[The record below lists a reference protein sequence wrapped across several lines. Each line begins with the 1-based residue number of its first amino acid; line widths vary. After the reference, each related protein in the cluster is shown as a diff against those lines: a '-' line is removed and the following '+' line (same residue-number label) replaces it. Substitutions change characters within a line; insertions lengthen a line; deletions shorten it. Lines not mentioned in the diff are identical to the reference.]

1 MREIRGFSVLLK
13 GTERLWAALYALP
26 TEPNN
31 SIFFLDGVLDGL
43 GARRKQLARIKAL
56 ALLVLSGLDV
66 FTGGLGPHGGLDG
79 LQAGGEHVKGSEA
92 LLILARQD
100 IGPQLLL
107 EGQHA
112 LGVHIDLG
120 NTQADGLFDHIVG
133 DAGAAVQHKGNVIRR
148 VMDLLQRVEVQAF
161 PVGRVHTV
169 DVADACGQE
178 VDAQGSDARTLG
190 GVRNLAHAHDTVLF
204 TADAADL
211 GLDGKAVLV
220 SQSHQL
226 GGLGHVFVDGVVAAV
241 EHDGGE
247 PGLNTGLGIFARA
260 FGHAENDGAVH
271 FLRSL
276 QRGLRPLQIVDVELA
291 YGVVA
296 VAGFL
301 QHFGSVYQH
310 NSLPSKKSFLFWAG
324 APSALARPARI
335 GPTVKEDKPL
345 SQI

>member
-1 MREIRGFSVLLK
+1 M
-13 GTERLWAALYALP
+13 
-26 TEPNN
+26 
-31 SIFFLDGVLDGL
+31 
-43 GARRKQLARIKAL
+43 
-56 ALLVLSGLDV
+56 
-66 FTGGLGPHGGLDG
+66 
-79 LQAGGEHVKGSEA
+79 
-92 LLILARQD
+92 
-100 IGPQLLL
+100 
-107 EGQHA
+107 
-112 LGVHIDLG
+112 
-120 NTQADGLFDHIVG
+120 
-133 DAGAAVQHKGNVIRR
+133 QHKGNVIRR
-148 VMDLLQRVEVQAF
+148 VVNLLQRVEVQAF

-190 GVRNLAHAHDTVLF
+190 GVRNLAHAHNTVLF

-247 PGLNTGLGIFARA
+247 PGLNTGLGALIGAVVQMQRHGHGDAQRVDHGLDHGGDGFEACHIFARA

-324 APSALARPARI
+324 APSALAHPARI